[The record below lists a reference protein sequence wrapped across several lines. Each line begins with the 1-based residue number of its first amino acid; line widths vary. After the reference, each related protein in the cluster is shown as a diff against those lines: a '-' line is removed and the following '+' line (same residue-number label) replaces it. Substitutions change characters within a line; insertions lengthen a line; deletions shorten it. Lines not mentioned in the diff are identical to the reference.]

1 MRLTKIIRM
10 MMMIMNDDDD
20 DDDGSGGGGGDNIHS
35 LYYIYIYLST
45 YLCMYDILY
54 LHTHIIHAMIPGNLT
69 ERNAHLEF

>member
-1 MRLTKIIRM
+1 M
-10 MMMIMNDDDD
+10 MMMMMMNDDDDD
-20 DDDGSGGGGGDNIHS
+20 DDDGSGGGGGGGGDNIH
-35 LYYIYIYLST
+35 YIYLST